1 MPILNLTVLVSL
13 VTLETK
19 PTTGRG
25 CSAHKN
31 CHVLNYLPSSA
42 LSRAAVSTYFG
53 TSVVRT
59 P

>member
-19 PTTGRG
+19 AMTGRG

-31 CHVLNYLPSSA
+31 CHVLNYLQSSV
-42 LSRAAVSTYFG
+42 LSRAAVSTYLG